1 MGVLL
6 IVPAAPTVML
16 PEKPDVGDV
25 EISKPSGAV
34 TVIPSFMFV
43 PETVKLVVLDALPTT
58 LFKADNVPVRV
69 ISAGG
74 AGAGAENPTTPLELI
89 VMVPSYML
97 LRMATGLPSASTPL
111 IVPTGEI
118 VARMR

>member
-34 TVIPSFMFV
+34 IVMASFMFA
-43 PETVKLVVLDALPTT
+43 PETVKLVVLDGLPTT
-58 LFKADNVPVRV
+58 LFKAARVPLTVMA
-69 ISAGG
+69 AGG
-74 AGAGAENPTTPLELI
+74 AGGMTENPTTPLEFI
-89 VMVPSYML
+89 VIVPS
-97 LRMATGLPSASTPL
+97 
-111 IVPTGEI
+111 
-118 VARMR
+118 